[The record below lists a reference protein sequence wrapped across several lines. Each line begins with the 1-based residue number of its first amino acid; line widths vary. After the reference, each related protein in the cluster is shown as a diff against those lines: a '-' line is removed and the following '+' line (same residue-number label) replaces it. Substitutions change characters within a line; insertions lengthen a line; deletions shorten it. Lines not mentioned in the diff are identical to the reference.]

1 MLKIKLCK
9 TNKEFLELYQ
19 DIINTHVIEMNL
31 FVKNLNPNIEL
42 QENLIRG
49 AVYHNDKVVLLFLNA
64 YPFNFLVHDLIYDE
78 KAISLIAKYVVD
90 NNILIRGINARKEV
104 CDCFIKETGY
114 NMEETLAMDIMVI
127 EETKDLEKN
136 GQLVLANDDDINLFK
151 NSRIDFFKETMNL
164 TLSEEDSLKLTKQD
178 LENQTLYKYINE
190 DNEVVSFLKFNE
202 LYPKYGVISLVYTL
216 INHRNKKYGKMMMHD
231 IVSNKIK
238 NYPKILLFVDKN
250 NPISNKVY
258 SDIGFKILID
268 NYDYRI
274 IY

>member
-19 DIINTHVIEMNL
+19 DIINKNVIEMNL
-31 FVKNLNPNIEL
+31 FVKNLNPNVEL
-42 QENLIRG
+42 EENLIRG
-49 AVYHNDKVVLLFLNA
+49 AVYHNDKVILLFLNA
-64 YPFNFLVHDLIYDE
+64 YPFNFLIHDLIYDE
-78 KAISLIAKYVVD
+78 KAISLISKYIVD
-90 NNILIRGINARKEV
+90 NHISIRGINARKEV

-114 NMEETLAMDIMVI
+114 KMEETLAMDIMMI
-127 EETKDLEKN
+127 EKTMDLEKS
-136 GQLVLANDDDINLFK
+136 GQLVLADIEDINLFK
-151 NSRIDFFKETMNL
+151 DIRIDFFKETMNL

-178 LENQTLYKYINE
+178 LDNQTLYKYINKE
-190 DNEVVSFLKFNE
+190 NEVVSILKFNE

-216 INHRNKKYGKMMMHD
+216 IEHRNKKYGKMMMHE

-274 IY
+274 IN